1 MSELYI
7 KKLTPP
13 SDVAGHKP
21 GLLPDSLLSKVD
33 GGKLH
38 WLCAN
43 AWKALKAQ
51 AKADGIELKPTSA
64 GDLYR
69 TYDSQLR
76 VFLERYQKEPKEGA
90 STRTFQGVKWY
101 KKSEKLAS
109 LAAPGTSQHNSGL
122 AVDVHTASGERLKWM
137 IANCAKY
144 GFSWEVVPEE
154 PWHIRYTEG
163 NDVPE
168 AVKAWMAA
176 NPSEVCVANQAS
188 APAVPVSAP
197 AAEPT
202 PETISASQPAP
213 VVVTAAVT
221 VQANGPVMRGKA
233 NAASNP
239 VLKLGSEGSA
249 VKTLQQLLVKAGVQ
263 CATDGKFG
271 PKTEQAVKNF
281 QSKVGIEQTGVVN
294 NKTWMKI
301 NP

>member
-13 SDVAGHKP
+13 ADVAGHKP
-21 GLLPDSLLSKVD
+21 GLLPDGLLAKVD
-33 GGKLH
+33 GGRLH
-38 WLCAN
+38 WLAAN
-43 AWKALKAQ
+43 AWKALKAA

-69 TYDSQLR
+69 SYDSQLK
-76 VFLERYQKEPKEGA
+76 VFLERYQKEPIAGA
-90 STRTFQGVKWY
+90 STRTFEGVKWY

-137 IANCAKY
+137 VANCAKF

-163 NDVPE
+163 DNVPE

-176 NPSEVCVANQAS
+176 NPSEVFVAGVVA
-188 APAVPVSAP
+188 AP
-197 AAEPT
+197 AAAPKPAAASTPT
-202 PETISASQPAP
+202 DGG
-213 VVVTAAVT
+213 VK
-221 VQANGPVMRGKA
+221 RGKA

-239 VLKLGSEGSA
+239 VLQVGSKGAA
-249 VKTLQQLLVKAGVQ
+249 VQTLQQLLNKAGVK
-263 CATDGKFG
+263 CATDGDFG
-271 PKTEQAVKNF
+271 LKTEAAVKEF
-281 QSKVGIEQTGVVN
+281 QTKVGIEATGIVN
-294 NKTWMKI
+294 HKTWAKI